1 MPIPQDVLS
10 VARPKNTVVIAYGK
24 DKQFYAV
31 RQRIGCRNDN
41 GRHLPVN
48 GPTIGHIIDGVYV
61 PIDPEQKGSVSAS
74 AVDLK
79 DWANIVLC
87 DRLFSFMKKELFSVY
102 NETDAMKIYCIAIL
116 RVCHPGIRDF
126 ELKEAYDTGFLS
138 ELYPGIALSKNTVTD
153 FLNNLGKA
161 VSRIVRFM
169 RNRTGAVSMDH
180 HLLVD
185 GTLKS
190 DESSVNSLSDFSRK
204 ARTKGARDIS
214 VLYAFD
220 LEEMEPVCSK
230 CFPGNMLDA
239 TSYSAFISEN
249 GIKKGII
256 VADKGFPESAA
267 HDQFEANP
275 DLHHLNPVKRN
286 SKLIERHN
294 MLDFT
299 GILPGY
305 EGITFRKEKCTG
317 TDKWLYSFRDS
328 FRASKEEQD
337 WLKRAKV
344 GNAYKL
350 EELREKQRSFGTI
363 VLECDLDLPAEIAYK
378 AYEKRWEI
386 ELVMRFYKSA
396 CKFDETRVHDD
407 YSVIGSEFCD
417 FLSSLLTFRL
427 IKAFDQA
434 KLLEGRTYRKVMS
447 VLSRAKK
454 VRFDENGWQLVRL
467 NPSHEEILQEL
478 ELLPKPEEPEKKKPG
493 RPKGSGKKPAREQ
506 EAQPSDGKRK
516 RGRPKGS
523 KNKPK
528 TVADPDAMTQQSP
541 AASGENIA
549 SISE

>member
-1 MPIPQDVLS
+1 MPIPEEVLS
-10 VARPKNTVVIAYGK
+10 VARPRNTVVIAYGK
-24 DKQFYAV
+24 DKNLYAV

-48 GPTIGHIIDGVYV
+48 GPTIGHIIGNVYV
-61 PIDPEQKGSVSAS
+61 PIDQEQKDSVSAS
-74 AVDLK
+74 PVDLK
-79 DWANIVLC
+79 DWADIILC
-87 DRLFSFMKKELFSVY
+87 DRMFSSIKKELFSVY
-102 NETDAMKIYCIAIL
+102 NETDSMKIYCIAIL
-116 RVCHPGIRDF
+116 RVCHPGIKNC

-138 ELYPGIALSKNTVTD
+138 ELYPGVALSKNTVTD
-153 FLNNLGKA
+153 FLNDLGKA
-161 VSRIVRFM
+161 VSRIVQFM
-169 RNRTGAVSMDH
+169 RNRSEAVTMDH

-190 DESSVNSLSDFSRK
+190 DESRVNSLSDFSRK
-204 ARTKGARDIS
+204 ARTKGTRDIS

-239 TSYSAFISEN
+239 TSYSTFISEN

-267 HDQFEANP
+267 HEQFETNP
-275 DLHHLNPVKRN
+275 DLHYLNPVKRN
-286 SKLIERHN
+286 SKLIERHR

-328 FRASKEEQD
+328 SRASLEEQD
-337 WLKRAKV
+337 WLKRAKA
-344 GNAYKL
+344 NKSYSL
-350 EELREKQRSFGTI
+350 EELRKKQRSFGTI
-363 VLECDLDLPAEIAYK
+363 VLECDLDLPAETAYK
-378 AYEKRWEI
+378 AYSRRWEI

-396 CKFDETRVHDD
+396 CEFDETRVHDD

-434 KLLEGRTYRKVMS
+434 KLLEDRTYKKVMS
-447 VLSRAKK
+447 VLARAKK
-454 VRFDENGWQLVRL
+454 VRADGKEWQLVRL

-478 ELLPKPEEPEKKKPG
+478 ELLPKPEKPEKKKPG
-493 RPKGSGKKPAREQ
+493 RPKGSGKKPAVPEQ
-506 EAQPSDGKRK
+506 EASPSDGKKK

-528 TVADPDAMTQQSP
+528 PVVDPDAAVQQ
-541 AASGENIA
+541 
-549 SISE
+549 